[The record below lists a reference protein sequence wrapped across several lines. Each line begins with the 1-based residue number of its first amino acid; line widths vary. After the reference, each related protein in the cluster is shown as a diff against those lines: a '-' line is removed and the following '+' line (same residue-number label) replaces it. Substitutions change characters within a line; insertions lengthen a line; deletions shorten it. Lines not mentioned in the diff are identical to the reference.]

1 MGQEPSYPSVPGPSP
16 LYYDEPLILPGV
28 GFDKEGRWA
37 PLDMGRTVAYSPPP
51 SMMKIL
57 NSFDESY
64 HLHVVPHFS
73 FSLTHKEA
81 AHA

>member
-1 MGQEPSYPSVPGPSP
+1 VPVPYALLKNP
-16 LYYDEPLILPGV
+16 LYWRRTNL
-28 GFDKEGRWA
+28 DKEGLLV

-57 NSFDESY
+57 NSFDKSC

>member
-1 MGQEPSYPSVPGPSP
+1 
-16 LYYDEPLILPGV
+16 LPGV
-28 GFDKEGRWA
+28 EFEKERLWA
-37 PLDMGRTVAYSPPP
+37 PLDMGRTVAYSPAP

-57 NSFDESY
+57 NSFDESC
-64 HLHVVPHFS
+64 HLHVVRHFS

>member
-1 MGQEPSYPSVPGPSP
+1 MGQEPSYPSVPV
-16 LYYDEPLILPGV
+16 LYALFEEPPILPGDE
-28 GFDKEGRWA
+28 FEKEWLWT

-57 NSFDESY
+57 NSFDKSC